1 MSKAFVSQAD
11 LEEKPVSFT
20 QISAHADPRV
30 WTAERDCQ
38 MLWEALG
45 S

>member
-11 LEEKPVSFT
+11 LEEKRVSFT
-20 QISAHADPRV
+20 QISEYADPRV
-30 WTAERDCQ
+30 WNAERDRQ
-38 MLWEALG
+38 MWEALE